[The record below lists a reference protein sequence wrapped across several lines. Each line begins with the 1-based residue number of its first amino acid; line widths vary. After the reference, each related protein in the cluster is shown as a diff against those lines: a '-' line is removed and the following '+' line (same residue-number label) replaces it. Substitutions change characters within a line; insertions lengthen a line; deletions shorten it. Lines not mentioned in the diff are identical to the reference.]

1 MYLPFHF
8 LPFALSLQAHSSPSA
23 ISHALLMRQMSH
35 SQKELYQ
42 NYFLT
47 LTHALLL
54 SFTHLFLC
62 SQSWEHAFCIMRRA
76 NRISARKKKNRAWLW
91 HAKNLCGIVFIM
103 EQSTEN
109 ARARNM
115 IQQYQLKS
123 KFRSLNSTMSHK
135 VIKYLKYILW
145 LTGCWQSLKHI
156 ALPFDRAVDGNAI
169 KLLSDF
175 IQHHWKWNMRRQN
188 ILYNNQP

>member
-1 MYLPFHF
+1 MHYWWGKCLTLKKNFTRTTF
-8 LPFALSLQAHSSPSA
+8 SLSLMLCFCLSLIIFSFVPRAESMHSASWG
-23 ISHALLMRQMSH
+23 
-35 SQKELYQ
+35 ELTE
-42 NYFLT
+42 FL
-47 LTHALLL
+47 
-54 SFTHLFLC
+54 
-62 SQSWEHAFCIMRRA
+62 QE
-76 NRISARKKKNRAWLW
+76 KKKNRAWLW

-145 LTGCWQSLKHI
+145 LTGYWQSLKHI

-175 IQHHWKWNMRRQN
+175 IQHHWKWNMRRRN
-188 ILYNNQP
+188 MLLYNNQP